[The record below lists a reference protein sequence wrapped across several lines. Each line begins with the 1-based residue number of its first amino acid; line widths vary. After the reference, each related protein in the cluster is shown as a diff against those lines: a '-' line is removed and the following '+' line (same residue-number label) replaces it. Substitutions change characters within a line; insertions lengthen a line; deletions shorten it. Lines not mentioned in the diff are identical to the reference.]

1 MGGVG
6 KTALARFCAAEA
18 VERGWFPGGAYLV
31 DLMVSGD
38 ALYAPL
44 PHQFGVERVLLIL
57 DNASTAAQVGGLL
70 PTTGDHRMLVTTR
83 DTLAIPGA
91 RRLSLDMLTEADAL
105 ALLDEALREHDP
117 ADDRATNGAELV
129 GRCGLLPL
137 AIHIAAGLLVG
148 EPDTTCA
155 ELVTRLASTAPDD
168 FWHGETPVAPALA
181 TSIDRLADRDPRAAQ
196 LVRVLPLNPG
206 PDFATEA
213 AAALGGMS
221 VVAAHAAL
229 RVLRQANLVTNVG
242 ARWRLP
248 NLIRRHLLDRLKE
261 RDAATTRLLDHY
273 TTIAQK
279 ADAHLRAL
287 PGKPVPDLFTGRD
300 HALAWFD
307 AEHANLV
314 ATVQWAATT
323 NHPWHTAR
331 LAMALSEYLEWRR
344 HFNDWRTVSQTAVDA
359 CHKSGDRL
367 GEANSWNNLGLA
379 LRYLKQFDEAA
390 IAHRH
395 DLAFCQQTG
404 DRSGEGMA
412 WDNLGLVLRYLKQFD
427 DSAAAHEQ
435 ALTLFRE
442 TDDRHREGMAWN
454 NLGITLCEQRRFDE
468 ALTAHQH
475 ALAIFR
481 ETGDRHREG
490 MEWENLGRVF
500 QDLHR
505 IDEAQ
510 HCLREAVAAYT
521 ETRDADSAQYLLK
534 LLGDEDPTGS

>member
-6 KTALARFCAAEA
+6 KTALARFCAAQA

-57 DNASTAAQVGGLL
+57 DNASTAAQVEGLL
-70 PTTGDHRMLVTTR
+70 PTTGDHQVLVTTR
-83 DTLAIPGA
+83 DTLAIPGT
-91 RRLSLDMLTEADAL
+91 RRLSLDILTEADAL

-137 AIHIAAGLLVG
+137 AIHLAAGLLVG
-148 EPDTTCA
+148 EPHTTCA
-155 ELVTRLASTAPDD
+155 ELATRLAST
-168 FWHGETPVAPALA
+168 HEETPVALALA
-181 TSIDRLADRDPRAAQ
+181 TSIDRLADQDPRAAQ

-229 RVLRQANLVTNVG
+229 RVLRQAHLVTNVG
-242 ARWRLP
+242 TRWRLP
-248 NLIRRHLLDRLKE
+248 DLIRRHLLDRLEE
-261 RDAATTRLLDHY
+261 RAAASTRLLDHY
-273 TTIAQK
+273 TTIAQT

-307 AEHANLV
+307 TEHANLV
-314 ATVQWAATT
+314 AAVQWAAAT
-323 NHPWHTAR
+323 NHAWHTAR
-331 LAMALSEYLEWRR
+331 LAMALNEYLEWRR
-344 HFNDWRTVSQTAVDA
+344 HFHDWRTVSHTAVDA
-359 CHKSGDRL
+359 CHRSGDRL
-367 GEANSWNNLGLA
+367 GEASSWNNLGLA

-427 DSAAAHEQ
+427 DSAAAHEH
-435 ALTLFRE
+435 ALTIFRE
-442 TDDRHREGMAWN
+442 TDDRQREGMAWN
-454 NLGITLCEQRRFDE
+454 NLGTTLGEQRRFDE

-475 ALAIFR
+475 ALAILR

-490 MEWENLGRVF
+490 MVWENVGLVF

-505 IDEAQ
+505 IDEAR
-510 HCLREAVAAYT
+510 HCWREAIAAYT
-521 ETRDADSAQYLLK
+521 ETSDADSARYLLT